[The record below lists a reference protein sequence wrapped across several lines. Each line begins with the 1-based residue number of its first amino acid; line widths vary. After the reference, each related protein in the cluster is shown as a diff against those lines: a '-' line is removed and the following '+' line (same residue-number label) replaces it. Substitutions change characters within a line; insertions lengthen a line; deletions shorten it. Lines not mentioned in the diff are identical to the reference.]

1 MNDGE
6 LIFDTDTSQDNSD
19 SGRVEVS
26 NNGDGN
32 TGTVDTNKEEV
43 VDLSGHKEVAEI
55 ENAAVDTP
63 LRGDDNKPSHEI
75 EAGTV
80 IEFDNNSY
88 TVDANGNLVDAN
100 GAIFKEAKDVDVFI
114 KEYDSEENAT
124 EEVGNFEA
132 IRNAVGVDVL
142 DEEGNPIQ
150 FDNTPEGIAAYVKAV
165 NEHQFASAQEAAI
178 NTIFEEIPSL
188 EDYIN
193 YVRLNGTHVGFGEI
207 TDRSNISLDKDNIS
221 QQESIIRASFNEF
234 NKRGDVEAY
243 IKYLKDSGSLY
254 DVAEEELNA
263 LKDKDKEEAE
273 LRAQE
278 VAEREAV
285 EVAELQEYWN
295 EVKETVD
302 AGIIG
307 KYKIPENIIIK
318 KDGKT
323 VTRSRND
330 FFNYLYKVDNKG
342 ISQYERDR
350 EQENPKDK
358 LNDELLRA
366 LLKFTGGSYSNL
378 VDMAVNEKEVKKIIL
393 QKRNTSAKTIRI
405 TKQKK
410 TTNDDIVLE

>member
-19 SGRVEVS
+19 NGRVEVS
-26 NNGDGN
+26 NNGGGN
-32 TGTVDTNKEEV
+32 TETVDANKEDV
-43 VDLSGHKEVAEI
+43 VDLSGQKEVAEI
-55 ENAAVDTP
+55 ESASVETP
-63 LRGDDNKPSHEI
+63 LRGDDDKPLHDI

-88 TVDANGNLVDAN
+88 TVDTNGNLVDAN
-100 GAIFKEAKDVDVFI
+100 GAIFKEAKDVDAFI
-114 KEYDSEENAT
+114 KEYGSEESTT

-165 NEHQFASAQEAAI
+165 NEHQFAAAQEAAI

-193 YVRLNGTHVGFGEI
+193 YVRLNGSHVGFGEI
-207 TDRSNISLDKDNIS
+207 TDRSNITLDKDNIS

-278 VAEREAV
+278 VAEREAA
-285 EVAELQEYWN
+285 EIEELQEYWN
-295 EVKETVD
+295 DVKETID
-302 AGIIG
+302 SGIIG

-323 VTRSRND
+323 VTRSRED

-358 LNDELLRA
+358 LNDEILRA